1 MLNVRPGRPGYDGID
16 FLRSGDRKTRLFVA
30 LRSKSKSKQGLANL
44 LKHAEARGLL
54 ALIFAGVYR
63 KLRDARGSEGR
74 DVAAPIG
81 NDRFPRAP

>member
-44 LKHAEARGLL
+44 LKRAGFSRSSSLGFTESFETPEAGKV
-54 ALIFAGVYR
+54 GM
-63 KLRDARGSEGR
+63 
-74 DVAAPIG
+74 
-81 NDRFPRAP
+81 